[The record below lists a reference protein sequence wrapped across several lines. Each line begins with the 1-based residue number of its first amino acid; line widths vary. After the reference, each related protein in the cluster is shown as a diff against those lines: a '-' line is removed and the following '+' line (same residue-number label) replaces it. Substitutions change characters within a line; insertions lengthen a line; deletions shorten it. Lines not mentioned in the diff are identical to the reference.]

1 MQQGN
6 YRDRVQQLRLQK
18 ELQWSSPFY
27 KKIVQDGR
35 KATLLSKML
44 YIYSA

>member
-6 YRDRVQQLRLQK
+6 CRDRVQQLRLQK

-27 KKIVQDGR
+27 KKKVQDGR
-35 KATLLSKML
+35 KETLLSKML
-44 YIYSA
+44 HIYTA